1 MLYEF
6 LYPLRNEADWL
17 SWLNVMRYVPFR
29 AMAAW
34 FTAIVM
40 YFVLFPWFLRA
51 LKSHQ
56 VGQSIREDGPEAHQ
70 VKAGTP
76 TMGGSLLLLSIVTP
90 TILWADV
97 RNEIIWL
104 TLALIV
110 ALGLIGF
117 ADDLMK
123 IQRQSNKGLS
133 GWQKFTLQLL
143 TAIVISWMLYFWVDL
158 PQDWLDIR
166 YRLAL
171 PFVSTKKFF
180 PEVAAFYTGGD
191 PNVALQLN
199 RYIYAAF
206 AVLVIVCFSNAVNLT
221 DGLDGLAIGPVLINA
236 AAFLILAYLA
246 GATFFGISLARYLHI
261 PSIPSSSELVILCAS
276 IIGAGVGFLWY
287 NTFPAQV
294 FMGDVGSLSL
304 GGAIGMMALATK
316 NEFLSVIIGGV
327 FVLEAASVVTQV
339 VSFKLLGRRV
349 FRMAP
354 IHHHFE
360 LKDWAEPKII
370 VRFWIISIFL
380 ALFALSSLKLR

>member
-1 MLYEF
+1 MLYEY
-6 LYPLRNEADWL
+6 LYPLRHEADWL

-29 AMAAW
+29 AIAAW
-34 FTAIVM
+34 FTAIIM
-40 YFVLFPWFLRA
+40 YFVLFPGFLKA
-51 LKSHQ
+51 LKTHQ
-56 VGQSIREDGPEAHQ
+56 VGQNIREDGPQSHR
-70 VKAGTP
+70 VKSGTP

-97 RNEIIWL
+97 RNEIVWL
-104 TLALIV
+104 TLALTV
-110 ALGLIGF
+110 SLGLIGF
-117 ADDLMK
+117 ADDMLK
-123 IQRQSNKGLS
+123 IQRHSNKGLS
-133 GWQKFTLQLL
+133 AWQKMLLQIL
-143 TAIVISWMLYFWVDL
+143 TAVVIAWMMYFYTDL
-158 PQDWLDIR
+158 PQDWLLVR

-180 PEVAAFYTGGD
+180 PLIAAFY
-191 PNVALQLN
+191 PALNPYL
-199 RYIYAAF
+199 YATF
-206 AVLVIVCFSNAVNLT
+206 AVIVIVGFSNAVNLT
-221 DGLDGLAIGPVLINA
+221 DGLDGLAIGPVLVNA
-236 AAFLILAYLA
+236 AAFLFLAYLA
-246 GATFFGISLARYLHI
+246 GATFFGISLAKYLAI

-304 GGAIGMMALATK
+304 GGAIGMMALSTK
-316 NEFLSVIIGGV
+316 NELLGVIIGGV

-370 VRFWIISIFL
+370 VRFWIISILL